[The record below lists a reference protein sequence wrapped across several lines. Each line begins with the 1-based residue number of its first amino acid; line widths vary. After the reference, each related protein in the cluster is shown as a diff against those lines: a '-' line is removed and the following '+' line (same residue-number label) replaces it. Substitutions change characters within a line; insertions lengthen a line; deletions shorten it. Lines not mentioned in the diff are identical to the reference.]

1 METEPEE
8 RISVSI
14 ETREEYRDR
23 LRHQLHRTGS
33 YRQDIEEK
41 IIDLAEEEGLTGI
54 DRASADRLLN
64 RAMVGIH
71 SREPERARA
80 RHTDPDTSHAA
91 AKSVGPLTTNQT
103 AVMQV
108 LRLLGRPVTDEDLVS
123 EYQKRYKGLKLPQ
136 QSESGIRSRRNELD
150 KRHGKLE
157 QGDKQKISTGRMA
170 RTWSPKER

>member
-8 RISVSI
+8 RASVST

-23 LRHQLHRTGS
+23 LRRQLHQTGS
-33 YRQDIEEK
+33 YRQDIEER
-41 IIDLAEEEGLTGI
+41 ILDRAMEEGCQTM
-54 DRASADRLLN
+54 DRDAADRYLN
-64 RAMVGIH
+64 QAMVGVF
-71 SREPERARA
+71 RPPPKARA

-91 AKSVGPLTTNQT
+91 AKSVGPLTANQT